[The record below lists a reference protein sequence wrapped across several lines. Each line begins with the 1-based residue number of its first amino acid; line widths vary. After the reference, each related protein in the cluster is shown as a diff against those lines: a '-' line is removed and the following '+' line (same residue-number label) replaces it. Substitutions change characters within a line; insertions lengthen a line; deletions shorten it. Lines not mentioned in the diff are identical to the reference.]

1 MRIKTGFNHWK
12 NTDSVIEWY
21 KDILQK
27 NPDRSQLVFISFDI
41 VSFYPSITEQLLVE
55 SLNWASTIVKIP
67 ADDREVIMKS
77 AKSLLYLEE
86 SAFCKK
92 GRDFDV
98 SMGAYDGAEKSDLV
112 GLYSLS
118 KLQDLGLNIG
128 LYRDDGLAV
137 SRNSSRSGRPT
148 ELRKKKLVEKFKQ
161 LGLSLTTEANVK
173 IVNFLDITLD
183 LNNGDYRPFMKE
195 NGEPQYINKLSNH
208 PPTVIKNI
216 PLNVNNR
223 LSRISADEDIFE
235 AAAPPYQAALENS
248 GYDFVLKYDENVSNK
263 PQKRKRNRKV
273 VWFNPPYSQ
282 NIKTNIGREFLKI
295 VKETFHKNHPLYKI
309 CNRNTLKVSY
319 RAMPN
324 MKAELSKHNNNVLR
338 AKETPDPEPSCNCQN
353 KTTCPL
359 PGRCTI
365 SGVIY
370 TAEVTRQDTGKVEF
384 YTGLTDRTFKKRWY
398 SHKASFENPDLRT
411 ETRLATYIWKLKDDG
426 IPYTLKWNIIDRG
439 KAFNPVTNT
448 CRLCLLEKFHILY
461 HPETA
466 TLNHRSELFSKCL
479 HKQKY
484 FLT

>member
-1 MRIKTGFNHWK
+1 M
-12 NTDSVIEWY
+12 
-21 KDILQK
+21 
-27 NPDRSQLVFISFDI
+27 
-41 VSFYPSITEQLLVE
+41 
-55 SLNWASTIVKIP
+55 
-67 ADDREVIMKS
+67 
-77 AKSLLYLEE
+77 
-86 SAFCKK
+86 
-92 GRDFDV
+92 
-98 SMGAYDGAEKSDLV
+98 
-112 GLYSLS
+112 
-118 KLQDLGLNIG
+118 
-128 LYRDDGLAV
+128 
-137 SRNSSRSGRPT
+137 
-148 ELRKKKLVEKFKQ
+148 
-161 LGLSLTTEANVK
+161 
-173 IVNFLDITLD
+173 
-183 LNNGDYRPFMKE
+183 
-195 NGEPQYINKLSNH
+195 
-208 PPTVIKNI
+208 
-216 PLNVNNR
+216 
-223 LSRISADEDIFE
+223 
-235 AAAPPYQAALENS
+235 
-248 GYDFVLKYDENVSNK
+248 
-263 PQKRKRNRKV
+263 
-273 VWFNPPYSQ
+273 WFNPPYSQ

-484 FLT
+484 FLA